1 MSSEGKITK
10 VKWSDEMKDIF
21 NSAAHEEW
29 LQEVKKPEGRIVGTK
44 NKLRTYSLF
53 KTKCVMEPYLVCIDD
68 KAKMRLLAKFR
79 MGVAPLRIE
88 VGRYEAN
95 GLNNGSC
102 GIPSDK
108 RICQVCNKGLEDEV
122 HMLTSCRGYRQI
134 RRTMYTGIR
143 EVNNMMLEHL
153 DDNIGV
159 FSNLMASNNIKV
171 IELVANFIWRA
182 FKLRGNILK
191 GKGIYT

>member
-1 MSSEGKITK
+1 M
-10 VKWSDEMKDIF
+10 VR
-21 NSAAHEEW
+21 
-29 LQEVKKPEGRIVGTK
+29 VV
-44 NKLRTYSLF
+44 Y
-53 KTKCVMEPYLVCIDD
+53 
-68 KAKMRLLAKFR
+68 RLIN
-79 MGVAPLRIE
+79 V
-88 VGRYEAN
+88 Y
-95 GLNNGSC
+95 
-102 GIPSDK
+102 
-108 RICQVCNKGLEDEV
+108 ICQVCNKGVEDEV

-182 FKLRGNILK
+182 FKIRGNILK